1 MSVRYLR
8 LVPDERAAPLAGAEA
23 RLVVHAALATLVFA
37 AQGEPPFRLLAGSPD
52 VPAGALPVSTVVPQ
66 LESERPRF
74 GHAEL
79 GAFVADEAAARAVEA
94 ESRQARL
101 RPWLL
106 WAVLLIG
113 VAGLGALVWR
123 LARSAPAQPPAA

>member
-1 MSVRYLR
+1 M
-8 LVPDERAAPLAGAEA
+8 
-23 RLVVHAALATLVFA
+23 
-37 AQGEPPFRLLAGSPD
+37 
-52 VPAGALPVSTVVPQ
+52 STVVPQ

-74 GHAEL
+74 GHGEL
-79 GAFVADEAAARAVEA
+79 GAFVADEAVARAVAA

-106 WAVLLIG
+106 WAVLLAG

-123 LARSAPAQPPAA
+123 LARAGPVQPPPS